1 MSSAVRNSNTYCPTH
16 LLGIPK
22 SVCWRLSNQMRL
34 RSPHHFTNKG
44 TYMLL
49 LHKRELNH
57 LWKALKISNVLKS
70 WDLSDVS
77 IPYKRAKNPQI
88 LHSKLRRLPCKP
100 RWETASGCF
109 VHALTSVLRKG
120 GLYDHMVCLSASVPC
135 TNPFPALL
143 SPLAITAS
151 CEKLHWRSSSI
162 GSWTGVSHGGNHLE
176 SCYVLRTRKTQLE
189 LIS

>member
-34 RSPHHFTNKG
+34 WSPHHFTNKG

-57 LWKALKISNVLKS
+57 LWKAHKISNVLKS

-100 RWETASGCF
+100 RWETQ
-109 VHALTSVLRKG
+109 
-120 GLYDHMVCLSASVPC
+120 
-135 TNPFPALL
+135 
-143 SPLAITAS
+143 PLAVLFMLWPVS
-151 CEKLHWRSSSI
+151 WEKEACMTTWCAYLHLCLAP
-162 GSWTGVSHGGNHLE
+162 TPF
-176 SCYVLRTRKTQLE
+176 QLFWA
-189 LIS
+189 L